1 MSYRPKYCCQ
11 CGEKVERTN
20 WRLWTNRRFCQLCE
34 TEYGVFDWIQKI
46 SFVVLFLIA
55 IVGIGNLWR
64 KPEKEL
70 VVRSNQTASTLQ
82 NANKNLTVQPNS
94 SQNYNS
100 ASIQSASVV
109 KEIDSAVQTKQT
121 AAVTPK
127 QSELGKQ
134 FQGQTDAAQETSYY
148 CGARTKKGTPC
159 TRRVKNS
166 GRCWQ
171 HVGQT
176 AMLPQDKLIASRQ

>member
-1 MSYRPKYCCQ
+1 MSYKPKYCCQ

-34 TEYGVFDWIQKI
+34 TDYGVSDWIQKI

-55 IVGIGNLWR
+55 IVGVGNLWR

-70 VVRSNQTASTLQ
+70 VVTSNQTASNLS
-82 NANKNLTVQPNS
+82 NANKNVAVQPNP
-94 SQNYNS
+94 SQNSNS
-100 ASIQSASVV
+100 ASVQSTVPT
-109 KEIDSAVQTKQT
+109 KEVNSAVQTKQAT
-121 AAVTPK
+121 ALLK
-127 QSELGKQ
+127 QNETGKQ
-134 FQGQTDAAQETSYY
+134 FEGQSPTAQEIIYF

-159 TRRVKNS
+159 TRRVKNG

-171 HVGQT
+171 HIGQP
-176 AMLPQDKLIASRQ
+176 AMLPQDKLVASR